1 MSHLGALE
9 ELTNLELRCL
19 VRITGIGISS
29 VVIGC
34 ESLVELDL
42 KRCYSV
48 DDSGLWALA
57 RYALNLRQVNGM
69 QNLASSCTSSDEA
82 GTLLDC
88 PYSAAYHIILP
99 SYWPRLVPPA

>member
-1 MSHLGALE
+1 ME

-29 VVIGC
+29 VAIGC
-34 ESLVELDL
+34 KSLIELDL

-57 RYALNLRQVNGM
+57 RYALNLRQVNVM
-69 QNLASSCTSSDEA
+69 QNLALSLTSSDDL
-82 GTLLDC
+82 GTL
-88 PYSAAYHIILP
+88 
-99 SYWPRLVPPA
+99 